1 MSDAS
6 EVTYSDLHASDSVSG
21 DRPPRPEEHMTR
33 TRKRRRVLFVNEVDE
48 KLISRGI
55 PTSLED
61 RVSDQERQDALDKAH
76 IVGEADQ
83 SNTARLAANVPPHS
97 QARI

>member
-1 MSDAS
+1 MSEAS
-6 EVTYSDLHASDSVSG
+6 EVTRS
-21 DRPPRPEEHMTR
+21 
-33 TRKRRRVLFVNEVDE
+33 RKRRRVLFVNEVDE
-48 KLISRGI
+48 RLISQGI

-61 RVSDQERQDALDKAH
+61 RVSDQERQDAADKAH

-83 SNTARLAANVPPHS
+83 SNTQRLKENVPPHA

>member
-1 MSDAS
+1 MSDTS
-6 EVTYSDLHASDSVSG
+6 GVTHSHPRASDLGSG
-21 DRPPRPEEHMTR
+21 DRPEGNEKQAMRP
-33 TRKRRRVLFVNEVDE
+33 RKRRRVLFVNEVDE

-55 PTSLED
+55 PSSLED

>member
-1 MSDAS
+1 MSDPIEATHS
-6 EVTYSDLHASDSVSG
+6 HSHEPDLGTGDSAGS
-21 DRPPRPEEHMTR
+21 EEHATR
-33 TRKRRRVLFVNEVDE
+33 ARKRRRVLFVNEVDE

>member
-1 MSDAS
+1 MSDTS
-6 EVTYSDLHASDSVSG
+6 GVTHSHPRTSDLGSG
-21 DRPPRPEEHMTR
+21 DSPAGNEKHAVRP
-33 TRKRRRVLFVNEVDE
+33 RKRRRVLFVNEVDE
-48 KLISRGI
+48 RLISRGI
-55 PTSLED
+55 PSSLED

>member
-1 MSDAS
+1 MSEAS
-6 EVTYSDLHASDSVSG
+6 EVTRS
-21 DRPPRPEEHMTR
+21 
-33 TRKRRRVLFVNEVDE
+33 RKRRRVLLVNEVDE
-48 KLISRGI
+48 RLISRGI

-76 IVGEADQ
+76 LVGEADQ
-83 SNTARLAANVPPHS
+83 SNTARLTANVPPHS

>member
-1 MSDAS
+1 MSETS
-6 EVTYSDLHASDSVSG
+6 EATRSHSHEPDLGSG
-21 DRPPRPEEHMTR
+21 DNSAGSEEHATR
-33 TRKRRRVLFVNEVDE
+33 ARKRRRVLFVNEVDE
-48 KLISRGI
+48 RLISRGI

>member
-1 MSDAS
+1 MSEAS
-6 EVTYSDLHASDSVSG
+6 EATRPHSRESDLESG
-21 DRPPRPEEHMTR
+21 DNFAGSEEHAR
-33 TRKRRRVLFVNEVDE
+33 RARKRRRVLFVNEVDE
-48 KLISRGI
+48 RLISRGI

>member
-6 EVTYSDLHASDSVSG
+6 EVTHSHLHASDLVSG
-21 DRPPRPEEHMTR
+21 DRPARSEEHMTR
-33 TRKRRRVLFVNEVDE
+33 ARNRRRVLFVNEVDE

>member
-1 MSDAS
+1 MSEAS
-6 EVTYSDLHASDSVSG
+6 EARRSYSHGPDLGSG
-21 DRPPRPEEHMTR
+21 DSSAGSEEYAR
-33 TRKRRRVLFVNEVDE
+33 RARKRRRVLFVNEVDE
-48 KLISRGI
+48 RLISRGI

>member
-21 DRPPRPEEHMTR
+21 DTPVGTEKHAMRA
-33 TRKRRRVLFVNEVDE
+33 RKRRRVLFVNEVDE

-83 SNTARLAANVPPHS
+83 SNTARLTANVPPHS

>member
-6 EVTYSDLHASDSVSG
+6 EARRSYSHESDLGSG
-21 DRPPRPEEHMTR
+21 DSPARSEEHAR
-33 TRKRRRVLFVNEVDE
+33 RARKRRRVLFVNEVDE
-48 KLISRGI
+48 RLISRGI

>member
-1 MSDAS
+1 MSEAS
-6 EVTYSDLHASDSVSG
+6 EVTRS
-21 DRPPRPEEHMTR
+21 
-33 TRKRRRVLFVNEVDE
+33 RKRRRVLFVNEVDE
-48 KLISRGI
+48 RLISQGI

-83 SNTARLAANVPPHS
+83 SNTAPLAANGPPHS

>member
-1 MSDAS
+1 M
-6 EVTYSDLHASDSVSG
+6 
-21 DRPPRPEEHMTR
+21 
-33 TRKRRRVLFVNEVDE
+33 LFVNEVDE

>member
-6 EVTYSDLHASDSVSG
+6 EVTHPHLHASDLGSG
-21 DRPPRPEEHMTR
+21 DRPARSEEHMTR

>member
-1 MSDAS
+1 MSEAS
-6 EVTYSDLHASDSVSG
+6 EATRPHSRESDLESG
-21 DRPPRPEEHMTR
+21 DNFAGSEEHAR
-33 TRKRRRVLFVNEVDE
+33 RARKRRRVLFVNEVDE

>member
-1 MSDAS
+1 MSEAS
-6 EVTYSDLHASDSVSG
+6 EVTRS
-21 DRPPRPEEHMTR
+21 
-33 TRKRRRVLFVNEVDE
+33 RKRRRVLFVNEVDE
-48 KLISRGI
+48 RLISQGI

-83 SNTARLAANVPPHS
+83 SNTAPLAANVPPHTP
-97 QARI
+97 ARV

>member
-6 EVTYSDLHASDSVSG
+6 EVTYSDLHASDLVSG
-21 DRPPRPEEHMTR
+21 DRPRRSEEHMTR

-48 KLISRGI
+48 RLISRGI

-83 SNTARLAANVPPHS
+83 SNTARLTANVPPHS

>member
-1 MSDAS
+1 MSDPFEATRPHS
-6 EVTYSDLHASDSVSG
+6 RESDLESG
-21 DRPPRPEEHMTR
+21 DNFAGSEEQATR
-33 TRKRRRVLFVNEVDE
+33 ARKRRRVLFVNEVDE

>member
-1 MSDAS
+1 MSEAS
-6 EVTYSDLHASDSVSG
+6 EATRPHSRESDLESG
-21 DRPPRPEEHMTR
+21 DNFAGSEEHATR
-33 TRKRRRVLFVNEVDE
+33 ARKRRRVLFVNEVDE
-48 KLISRGI
+48 RLISRGI

-83 SNTARLAANVPPHS
+83 SNTARLTANVPPHS

>member
-6 EVTYSDLHASDSVSG
+6 KVTHSHLHASDLVSG
-21 DRPPRPEEHMTR
+21 DRPPRSEEHMTR

>member
-6 EVTYSDLHASDSVSG
+6 EVTHSHSHEPDLGSG
-21 DRPPRPEEHMTR
+21 DRPAGAEKHAMR

-48 KLISRGI
+48 KLISKGI

>member
-1 MSDAS
+1 MSEAS
-6 EVTYSDLHASDSVSG
+6 EVTRS
-21 DRPPRPEEHMTR
+21 
-33 TRKRRRVLFVNEVDE
+33 RKRRRVLFVNEVDE
-48 KLISRGI
+48 RLISQGI

-83 SNTARLAANVPPHS
+83 SNTQRLKENVPPHA

>member
-1 MSDAS
+1 MSDPFEATRPHS
-6 EVTYSDLHASDSVSG
+6 RESDLESG
-21 DRPPRPEEHMTR
+21 DNFAGSEEHATR
-33 TRKRRRVLFVNEVDE
+33 ARKRRRVLFVNEVDE

-83 SNTARLAANVPPHS
+83 SNTARLAASVPPHS

>member
-6 EVTYSDLHASDSVSG
+6 EARHSYSHVPDLGSRDNSAG
-21 DRPPRPEEHMTR
+21 AEEHARR

-48 KLISRGI
+48 RLISRGI

>member
-6 EVTYSDLHASDSVSG
+6 EATRPHSRESDLESG
-21 DRPPRPEEHMTR
+21 DNFAGSEEHATR
-33 TRKRRRVLFVNEVDE
+33 ARKRRRVLFVNEVDE

>member
-1 MSDAS
+1 MSEAS
-6 EVTYSDLHASDSVSG
+6 EVTRPHSHESDLESG
-21 DRPPRPEEHMTR
+21 DNSAGSKEHATR
-33 TRKRRRVLFVNEVDE
+33 ARKRRRVLFVNEVDE
-48 KLISRGI
+48 RLISRGI

>member
-6 EVTYSDLHASDSVSG
+6 EVTHSHLHTSDLVSG
-21 DRPPRPEEHMTR
+21 DTPVGNEKHAMRA
-33 TRKRRRVLFVNEVDE
+33 RKRRRVLFVNEIDE

-83 SNTARLAANVPPHS
+83 SANVPPHS

>member
-1 MSDAS
+1 MSDPFEATRPHS
-6 EVTYSDLHASDSVSG
+6 RESDLESG
-21 DRPPRPEEHMTR
+21 DNFAGSEERATR
-33 TRKRRRVLFVNEVDE
+33 ARKVRRVLFVNEVDE

>member
-6 EVTYSDLHASDSVSG
+6 EARRSYSHESDLGSG
-21 DRPPRPEEHMTR
+21 DSSAGSEEHATR
-33 TRKRRRVLFVNEVDE
+33 PRKRRRVLFVNEVDE
-48 KLISRGI
+48 RLISRGI

>member
-1 MSDAS
+1 MSEAS
-6 EVTYSDLHASDSVSG
+6 EATRPHSRESDLESG
-21 DRPPRPEEHMTR
+21 DNFAGSEEHAR
-33 TRKRRRVLFVNEVDE
+33 RARKRRRVLFVNEVDE
-48 KLISRGI
+48 RLISRGI

-76 IVGEADQ
+76 LVGEADQ
-83 SNTARLAANVPPHS
+83 SNTARLTANVPPHS

>member
-1 MSDAS
+1 MSEAS
-6 EVTYSDLHASDSVSG
+6 EVTRS
-21 DRPPRPEEHMTR
+21 
-33 TRKRRRVLFVNEVDE
+33 RKRRRVLFVNEVDE
-48 KLISRGI
+48 RLISQGI

-61 RVSDQERQDALDKAH
+61 RVSDQERQDAADKAQ

-83 SNTARLAANVPPHS
+83 SNTQRLKENVPPHA